1 MGLILGLLV
10 AVAFS
15 VTYAIIQAVK
25 FIAEPQG
32 GAQNKNGK
40 DDSTD
45 DRKNAIIAKVIMG
58 IFLTGLIIGVI
69 LVIIMACKG

>member
-10 AVAFS
+10 AVAFA

-32 GAQNKNGK
+32 GAQNKSGK
-40 DDSTD
+40 DGSTD

-58 IFLTGLIIGVI
+58 IFLTGLILGVI
-69 LVIIMACKG
+69 LVIVMACKG

>member
-10 AVAFS
+10 AVAFA

-32 GAQNKNGK
+32 GAQNKSGK
-40 DDSTD
+40 DGSTD

-69 LVIIMACKG
+69 LVIIMACEG

>member
-10 AVAFS
+10 AVAFA

-25 FIAEPQG
+25 FIAAPQG
-32 GAQNKNGK
+32 CGSDK
-40 DDSTD
+40 DSKDGSAD
-45 DRKNAIIAKVIMG
+45 ERKNAIIAKVIMG

-69 LVIIMACKG
+69 LMIAIACKG